1 MEQSAHINPTSAV
14 DDTSSETSTREIL
27 QMRQGR
33 TRVYRESKSKLLAS
47 QERAWLRKHGKDRY
61 IDFDDTIRNELRKYF
76 LAMDTN
82 GDGVIGLDELM
93 EPLIALGLAEN
104 RQQVKAMFDI
114 VDLDKSG
121 KIEFN
126 EFLAI
131 LRLGEGEL
139 PMADFFRKLS
149 DGSLVTDAK
158 VLPFKLVVINYR
170 RVILMEALMGDNP
183 TLKPQG
189 EKIMRAFSKQVEVQN
204 SRKGIVSSQKRSSS
218 EAPRRM
224 ASIKRGRV
232 S

>member
-14 DDTSSETSTREIL
+14 DNTGSEASIREII
-27 QMRQGR
+27 QIRQTR
-33 TRVYRESKSKLLAS
+33 TKVYKESKSKLLAS
-47 QERAWLRKHGKDRY
+47 QERAWLRKHGKDKY
-61 IDFDDTIRNELRKYF
+61 IDFDDAIRNELRKYF

-82 GDGVIGLDELM
+82 GDGTIGLDELM

-131 LRLGEGEL
+131 LRFGEGEL

-149 DGSLVTDAK
+149 DGSLVPDAK
-158 VLPFKLVVINYR
+158 VLPFKLVVSNYR
-170 RVILMEALMGDNP
+170 RVMLMEAVLGDNP
-183 TLKPQG
+183 TLKTQG
-189 EKIMRAFSKQVEVQN
+189 EKIMRAFSKQVEIQN
-204 SRKGIVSSQKRSSS
+204 SRKGLVSSQKRSSS

-224 ASIKRGRV
+224 TGLKRGRV

>member
-14 DDTSSETSTREIL
+14 DNTGSEASIREII
-27 QMRQGR
+27 QIRQIR
-33 TRVYRESKSKLLAS
+33 TKVYKESKSKLLAS
-47 QERAWLRKHGKDRY
+47 QERAWLRKHGKDKY
-61 IDFDDTIRNELRKYF
+61 IDFDDAIRNELRKYF

-82 GDGVIGLDELM
+82 GDGTIGLDELM

-131 LRLGEGEL
+131 LRFGEGEL

-149 DGSLVTDAK
+149 DGSLVPDAK
-158 VLPFKLVVINYR
+158 VLPFKLVVSNYR
-170 RVILMEALMGDNP
+170 RVMLMEAVLGDNP
-183 TLKPQG
+183 TLKTQG
-189 EKIMRAFSKQVEVQN
+189 EKIMRAFSKQVEIQN
-204 SRKGIVSSQKRSSS
+204 SRKGLVSSQKRSSS

-224 ASIKRGRV
+224 TGLKRGRV

>member
-1 MEQSAHINPTSAV
+1 MEQSAQINPTSAV
-14 DDTSSETSTREIL
+14 DNTAGETAIREIL
-27 QMRQGR
+27 QLRQFR
-33 TRVYRESKSKLLAS
+33 TKVYKESKSKLLAS
-47 QERAWLRKHGKDRY
+47 QERSWLRKHGKDKY
-61 IDFDDTIRNELRKYF
+61 IDFDDAIRNELRKYF
-76 LAMDTN
+76 LAMDSN
-82 GDGVIGLDELM
+82 GDGTIGLDELM

-149 DGSLVTDAK
+149 DGSLVPDAK
-158 VLPFKLVVINYR
+158 VLPFKLVVSNYR
-170 RVILMEALMGDNP
+170 RVMLMEAVIGDNP
-183 TLKPQG
+183 TLKHQG
-189 EKIMRAFSKQVEVQN
+189 EKIMRAFSKQVEIQN
-204 SRKGIVSSQKRSSS
+204 SRKGIVSSQKRSTS

-224 ASIKRGRV
+224 TGYKRGRV
-232 S
+232 